1 MPEPSLIGR
10 DHELGVLTDLIG
22 RIRERGGTMVILGEP
37 GIGKSS
43 LLRAAA
49 ERGRQESLRVL
60 VTTGIEAEAQLP
72 FAGLHQL
79 LWPVLDAADQL
90 PAAQQSALSTAFGT
104 SDGQQ
109 PEPFLIALAT
119 LNLLA
124 DLAAQQPV
132 LLVVD
137 DVQWLDKPSQDVL
150 TFLARRVNAD
160 PIVVIG
166 SIRTGHDV
174 ALADAGLPELEVRGL
189 DDRSARAVLAA
200 HGGDLSHA
208 SRERI
213 LREALGNP
221 LALVELPKALRG
233 SPDSGLEMLPLTA
246 RLERAFGARIAD
258 LPPLARDAVMIAA
271 LDYADELPEILAGA
285 SVLAGQQ
292 VSVAMLEEAAAS
304 PGPNPAS
311 RAAPSA
317 TPRGRAGCLALRG
330 ESAPGW
336 RG

>member
-1 MPEPSLIGR
+1 MPDPGLVGR
-10 DHELGVLTDLIG
+10 DQELGVLTDLIG
-22 RIRERGGTMVILGEP
+22 RIRDGGGTIVVLGEP

-49 ERGRQESLRVL
+49 DYGRQQSLRVL

-79 LWPVLDAADQL
+79 LWPVLDAVNQL
-90 PAAQQSALSTAFGT
+90 PAAQQSALSAAFGT

-200 HGGDLSHA
+200 HGGDLSQA
-208 SRERI
+208 NQERI
-213 LREALGNP
+213 LHEALGNP
-221 LALVELPKALRG
+221 LALVELPKALHS
-233 SPDSGLEMLPLTA
+233 SPDSALETLPLTA
-246 RLERAFGARIAD
+246 RLERAFAARITD
-258 LPPLARDAVMIAA
+258 LPPLARDAVLIAA
-271 LDYADELPEILAGA
+271 VDYADELPEI
-285 SVLAGQQ
+285 
-292 VSVAMLEEAAAS
+292 
-304 PGPNPAS
+304 
-311 RAAPSA
+311 
-317 TPRGRAGCLALRG
+317 
-330 ESAPGW
+330 
-336 RG
+336 